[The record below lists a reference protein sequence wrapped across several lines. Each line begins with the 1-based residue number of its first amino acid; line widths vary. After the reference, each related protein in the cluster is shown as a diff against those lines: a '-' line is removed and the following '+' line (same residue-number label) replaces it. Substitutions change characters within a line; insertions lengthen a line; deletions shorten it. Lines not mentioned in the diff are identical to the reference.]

1 MIPSFLMRKGGLY
14 ARMLSSTCSRAE
26 GACTKNKGPE
36 NLSAQEGASCAV
48 LVKRCFLTRY
58 ELTVEPRLSFLGFDF
73 GNFIRLAITRKCAF
87 DPWWEGAIPIAWCEG
102 FFLFPFFPSILP
114 ANSTRLYDHSKI
126 NKSLLT

>member
-1 MIPSFLMRKGGLY
+1 
-14 ARMLSSTCSRAE
+14 MLANTSSLAE
-26 GACTKNKGPE
+26 GACTKNIGPE

-58 ELTVEPRLSFLGFDF
+58 ELTVEPRLSFLGFDI
-73 GNFIRLAITRKCAF
+73 GNFICWIIARMCAF
-87 DPWWEGAIPIAWCEG
+87 DLWWEDAIPIAWCEG
-102 FFLFPFFPSILP
+102 FFSFPSFHPSILP